1 MHKLKIAILGSTRGT
16 SMQPIIEAIKNDD
29 LNASLDIVISD
40 KSDAY
45 ILERAKNANIENIY
59 INPKNK
65 TKKEFDAEIMKILDK
80 KNIDLVLLIGY
91 MRIISINFINKWR
104 NKILNVHPS
113 LLPAFAGKMD
123 LNVHEEVLKAGVK
136 ETGCTIHII
145 DEGIDTGPIIIQ
157 KSCPVTSK
165 DTPETLKSKVQKLEG
180 EAFIEVIKKKS
191 YEQK

>member
-1 MHKLKIAILGSTRGT
+1 
-16 SMQPIIEAIKNDD
+16 
-29 LNASLDIVISD
+29 
-40 KSDAY
+40 
-45 ILERAKNANIENIY
+45 
-59 INPKNK
+59 
-65 TKKEFDAEIMKILDK
+65 
-80 KNIDLVLLIGY
+80 
-91 MRIISINFINKWR
+91 
-104 NKILNVHPS
+104 
-113 LLPAFAGKMD
+113 MD